1 VHLFK
6 VRWLRAVR
14 SPMSVVSLMNE
25 EAAKAER
32 DFNSHS
38 RLVDENEVRY
48 VLKVS
53 NFKQLEW
60 GAAYDVSIASG
71 PLYASHRN
79 ATISVVEKRKTGR
92 SGIGSHFSCT
102 GAIEHEYNMER
113 ADGFAGNRQTLGKI
127 FVDMYSLEIK
137 KITEEWEAMWEERS
151 FRVILAVQTAFDG
164 PLEDL
169 RCTMLRQ
176 VREDWLAEAH

>member
-1 VHLFK
+1 M
-6 VRWLRAVR
+6 R

-53 NFKQLEW
+53 NFKQLE
-60 GAAYDVSIASG
+60 GGTADERQYDVSIASG
-71 PLYASHRN
+71 PLYACHRN

-92 SGIGSHFSCT
+92 LGIGSHFSCT
-102 GAIEHEYNMER
+102 GAIEHEYNELR
-113 ADGFAGNRQTLGKI
+113 ESADGFAGNRQTLGKI